1 MFIGFFKDM
10 FAYGVTQLPKVART
24 VLRVDPPSDAQLE
37 GWHETLDF
45 NPFGSNQ
52 RLHDSR
58 HFAENFYFWANS
70 REDDSFLFTI
80 RLSFYGVNAS
90 TVIPW

>member
-1 MFIGFFKDM
+1 MR
-10 FAYGVTQLPKVART
+10 LE
-24 VLRVDPPSDAQLE
+24 PPSDERLE

-45 NPFGSNQ
+45 NAMGANK

-58 HFAENFYFWANS
+58 FFAENFYFWANS
-70 REDDSFLFTI
+70 PSDDSFLFTI

-90 TVIPW
+90 TVIPWYRLQSIIV